1 MRKFAAGVVVGW
13 LCSDIITNGLKE
25 LVKFIDNKVDE
36 TDEPSAD
43 KAKTEEPK
51 PGPENP

>member
-25 LVKFIDNKVDE
+25 VMKFIDNKVDG
-36 TDEPSAD
+36 DEPSAD
-43 KAKTEEPK
+43 QAKTEEPK
-51 PGPENP
+51 PGPEKP